1 MSRHTRSNPSG
12 SGDAPPPPPDP
23 NMAQLLRL
31 LREERQA
38 ARDERQANMAALQQ
52 LVQAATNANQGGG
65 GAGGNEE
72 PRSRL
77 RDFQNTNPP
86 VFSQTK
92 EPLDAEDWLRT
103 MENNL
108 TVAAVGNNEKV
119 LYATHYLAGTAR
131 SWWEGVRAR
140 LPEGQVL
147 SWAEFSAKFK
157 KAHIPTALIRRMKDE
172 FRHLKQG
179 GMTVVGYLDRFTQLS
194 RYSPEDVDTEEKRK
208 DRFLDGLH
216 DGLQVVL
223 VSMQFPDLE
232 SLADAT
238 IMMEGKL
245 KMAAENR
252 KRRMMQQGGSSNLR
266 LRPTQPPRPAP
277 QPQRIPY
284 PAPRPNAPTR
294 PVGVPRPAGG
304 VPRNPAVICFGCGQ
318 KGHYSTECPNKK
330 NVAPRPNAPVPARG
344 NPGRSNAP
352 RGALGRGA
360 TFL

>member
-12 SGDAPPPPPDP
+12 SGDVPPPPPDP

-31 LREERQA
+31 LMEERQA

-52 LVQAATNANQGGG
+52 LVQAATNANKGGG

-119 LYATHYLAGTAR
+119 LYATHYLSGTAR
-131 SWWEGVRAR
+131 SRWEGVRAR

-147 SWAEFSAKFK
+147 TWSEFSAKFK
-157 KAHIPTALIRRMKDE
+157 KAHIPTALIRRMKDD

-179 GMTVVGYLDRFTQLS
+179 GITMVGYLDRFTQLCMPRRRWTPRRS
-194 RYSPEDVDTEEKRK
+194 GR
-208 DRFLDGLH
+208 
-216 DGLQVVL
+216 
-223 VSMQFPDLE
+223 
-232 SLADAT
+232 T
-238 IMMEGKL
+238 ISWMDCTM
-245 KMAAENR
+245 
-252 KRRMMQQGGSSNLR
+252 S
-266 LRPTQPPRPAP
+266 
-277 QPQRIPY
+277 
-284 PAPRPNAPTR
+284 
-294 PVGVPRPAGG
+294 
-304 VPRNPAVICFGCGQ
+304 
-318 KGHYSTECPNKK
+318 
-330 NVAPRPNAPVPARG
+330 
-344 NPGRSNAP
+344 
-352 RGALGRGA
+352 
-360 TFL
+360 

>member
-77 RDFQNTNPP
+77 RDFHNTNPP

-103 MENNL
+103 MGNNL

-119 LYATHYLAGTAR
+119 LYATHYLTGTAR

-140 LPEGQVL
+140 LPAGQVL
-147 SWAEFSAKFK
+147 TWAQFSEKFK

-172 FRHLKQG
+172 FRHLNQG

-194 RYSPEDVDTEEKRK
+194 RYAPEEVDTEEKRK

-216 DGLQVVL
+216 DELQVVL
-223 VSMQFPDLE
+223 VAMQFPNLE
-232 SLADAT
+232 SLADAA

-245 KMAAENR
+245 KTASENR
-252 KRRMMQQGGSSNLR
+252 KRRMMQQGGSSNPR
-266 LRPTQPPRPAP
+266 LRPTQPTRLAP
-277 QPQRIPY
+277 QPQRSPS
-284 PAPRPNAPTR
+284 PAPRPNGPAR
-294 PVGVPRPAGG
+294 PVGIPRPAGG
-304 VPRNPAVICFGCGQ
+304 VPPDPASEVICFKCGQ
-318 KGHYSTECPNKK
+318 KGHYAITCTITLPH
-330 NVAPRPNAPVPARG
+330 APNAPAPSRKK
-344 NPGRSNAP
+344 PGRNNA
-352 RGALGRGA
+352 
-360 TFL
+360 